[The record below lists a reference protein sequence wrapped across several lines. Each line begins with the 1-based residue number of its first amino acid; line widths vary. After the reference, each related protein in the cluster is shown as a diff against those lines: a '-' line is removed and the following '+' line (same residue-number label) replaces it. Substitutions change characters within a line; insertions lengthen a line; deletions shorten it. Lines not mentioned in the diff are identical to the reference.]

1 MSVGGVLL
9 EDTLLA
15 DLAIG
20 SVQST
25 MSETTEEQADALLG
39 YSDAEMAPATP
50 EVVVAPQ
57 LQQPKQKRPSGAERR
72 RRKRQRE
79 AGSQSTDD
87 ATFFFSLFCCLM
99 CHR

>member
-1 MSVGGVLL
+1 L

-25 MSETTEEQADALLG
+25 MSEATEEQADTVLG
-39 YSDAEMAPATP
+39 HSDAEMAPATP

-57 LQQPKQKRPSGAERR
+57 LQQLLSSG
-72 RRKRQRE
+72 
-79 AGSQSTDD
+79 
-87 ATFFFSLFCCLM
+87 
-99 CHR
+99 HI